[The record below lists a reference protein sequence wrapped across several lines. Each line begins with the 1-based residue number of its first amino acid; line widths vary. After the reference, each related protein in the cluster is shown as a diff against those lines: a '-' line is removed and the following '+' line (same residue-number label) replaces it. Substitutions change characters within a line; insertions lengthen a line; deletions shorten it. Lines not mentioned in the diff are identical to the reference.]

1 MRAFVASLVLALCL
15 AASTVTVT
23 AADSANTYQ
32 VTGTVVELTAMKIV
46 VQKSNDEKWE
56 IGRDGTATVD
66 GNLKV
71 GAKVTVHY
79 RMMARKVEVKPAGKS

>member
-1 MRAFVASLVLALCL
+1 MRTFVASLVLAWCL
-15 AASTVTVT
+15 AASNVT

-46 VQKSNDEKWE
+46 VQKPNDEKWE
-56 IGRDGTATVD
+56 IARDGTAKVD

-79 RMMARKVEVKPAGKS
+79 RMSATKVEVKPSDK

>member
-15 AASTVTVT
+15 AASTVT

-32 VTGTVVELTAMKIV
+32 VTGTVVELTATKIV

-56 IGRDGTATVD
+56 IARDGTAKVD

-71 GAKVTVHY
+71 GVKVTVHY
-79 RMMARKVEVKPAGKS
+79 RMSATKVEVKPADKS

>member
-1 MRAFVASLVLALCL
+1 MRAFVASLALALCL
-15 AASTVTVT
+15 AASTVT
-23 AADSANTYQ
+23 AADSAITYQ

-79 RMMARKVEVKPAGKS
+79 RMMARKVEVKPADKS

>member
-1 MRAFVASLVLALCL
+1 MRTFVASLVLALCL
-15 AASTVTVT
+15 AASTVT

-46 VQKSNDEKWE
+46 VQKPNDEKWE
-56 IGRDGTATVD
+56 IARDGTAKVD

-79 RMMARKVEVKPAGKS
+79 RMSATKVEVKPSDK

>member
-1 MRAFVASLVLALCL
+1 LWQALSWHG
-15 AASTVTVT
+15 AWRHRPSPP
-23 AADSANTYQ
+23 ADSANTYQ

-46 VQKSNDEKWE
+46 VQKPNDEKWE
-56 IGRDGTATVD
+56 IARDGTAKVD

-79 RMMARKVEVKPAGKS
+79 RMAATKVEVKPSDK

>member
-1 MRAFVASLVLALCL
+1 MRTFVASVVLAWCL
-15 AASTVTVT
+15 AASNVT

-46 VQKSNDEKWE
+46 VQKPNDEKWE
-56 IGRDGTATVD
+56 IARDGTAKVD

-79 RMMARKVEVKPAGKS
+79 RMSATKVEVKPSDK